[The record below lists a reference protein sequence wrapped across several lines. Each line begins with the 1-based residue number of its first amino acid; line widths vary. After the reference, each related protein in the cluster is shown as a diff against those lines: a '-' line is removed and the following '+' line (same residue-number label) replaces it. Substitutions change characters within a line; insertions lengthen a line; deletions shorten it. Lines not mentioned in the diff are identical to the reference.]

1 MLNVSQ
7 NKISSAKTFIVL
19 QKMTA
24 LKYLFVW
31 GNQFDFTQLNDL
43 VGGTEIKMTD
53 DKEAEVELNFVREK
67 KSDLTVQTKNVKFF
81 EAFDSLIKLTQK
93 SQKQI

>member
-7 NKISSAKTFIVL
+7 NKITSAKTFIVL

-31 GNQFDFTQLNDL
+31 GNSFDFTQLNDL

-53 DKEAEVELNFVREK
+53 DKEAEVELNFVKEK

-81 EAFDSLIKLTQK
+81 EAFDSLIKL
-93 SQKQI
+93 